1 MEREYVKVSKDI
13 MDSILAD
20 DVYTH
25 GGNMIVPS
33 DTLISEHIIK
43 KLKAFRVERVTIYR
57 SHSILGNE
65 YLSDMSISD
74 SQKQYIEDVNAT
86 KAILRNLAIG
96 KELDIDNVKTITD
109 NIYERLGDV
118 NSIIECIN
126 SIKVADQYTY
136 SHSVNVAFY
145 AMLLG
150 KWMNLS
156 QLQIKDL
163 AMAGLLHDI
172 GKSKIST
179 EIINKK
185 GPLNESE
192 FEIIKRHPIYGYDII
207 KNIPQISMEIKRAVI
222 LHHEK
227 ENGTGYPFA
236 IQGNKK
242 NLYAK
247 IITAADIFDAIT
259 SERVYKEKQTPF
271 SAFKEMEK
279 IGYDI
284 VDPMVMG
291 IMFDNMPRYYIGS
304 KVKLDNGEIGEVVY
318 VPSSCAYAPVVKI
331 KEDFVDFAKEK
342 EALISELL

>member
-13 MDSILAD
+13 IDSILAD
-20 DVYTH
+20 DVYTR

-33 DTLISEHIIK
+33 DTFISEHIIK
-43 KLKAFRVERVTIYR
+43 KLNAFRVERVTIYR

-65 YLSDMSISD
+65 YLSDKSISE

-86 KAILRNLAIG
+86 KSILRGLASG
-96 KELDIDNVKTITD
+96 KELDMDNVKTITD
-109 NIYERLGDV
+109 SVYERLGDV
-118 NSIIECIN
+118 GSIIECIN

-156 QLQIKDL
+156 KLQIKDL

-172 GKSKIST
+172 GKTKISA

-185 GPLNESE
+185 GPLNENE
-192 FEIIKRHPIYGYDII
+192 FEVIKRHPIYGYDII
-207 KNIPQISMEIKRAVI
+207 KGFSDIAIDIKRAVI

-227 ENGTGYPFA
+227 ENGTGYPFG

-291 IMFDNMPRYYIGS
+291 VMFDNMPRYYIGS

>member
-13 MDSILAD
+13 IDSILAD

-33 DTLISEHIIK
+33 DTLITEHIIK
-43 KLKAFRVERVTIYR
+43 KLKAFRVERVTIYN
-57 SHSILGNE
+57 SHSVLGNE
-65 YLSDMSISD
+65 YLSDKNIND
-74 SQKQYIEDVNAT
+74 NQKQYIKDVNAT
-86 KAILRNLAIG
+86 RNILRDLASG
-96 KELDIDNVKTITD
+96 MALDINNVKTISE
-109 NIYERLGDV
+109 NIYERMGDV
-118 NSIIECIN
+118 GSIIECIN

-150 KWMNLS
+150 KWMNLDKT
-156 QLQIKDL
+156 QIKDL
-163 AMAGLLHDI
+163 ALAGLLHDV
-172 GKSKIST
+172 GKSKIPA

-185 GPLNESE
+185 GPLTESE
-192 FEIIKRHPIYGYDII
+192 FEIIKRHPVYGYDII
-207 KNIPQISMEIKRAVI
+207 KGFPEITMEIKRAVI
-222 LHHEK
+222 MHHEK

-236 IQGNKK
+236 IQGSKK

-259 SERVYKEKQTPF
+259 SERAYKEKLTPF

-291 IMFDNMPRYYIGS
+291 VMFDNMPRYYIGS

-318 VPSSCAYAPVVKI
+318 VPNNCAYAPVI
-331 KEDFVDFAKEK
+331 KVNEDFVDFAKEK

>member
-20 DVYTH
+20 DVYTR
-25 GGNMIVPS
+25 GGNMIIPS
-33 DTLISEHIIK
+33 DTLISDHIIK

-57 SHSILGNE
+57 SHSVLGNE
-65 YLSDMSISD
+65 YLSDMSLSA
-74 SQKQYIEDVNAT
+74 SQKKYIEDVNAT
-86 KAILRNLAIG
+86 KAILRDLAIG
-96 KELDIDNVKTITD
+96 KELNFDNVKTITG

-118 NSIIECIN
+118 SSIIECIN

-136 SHSVNVAFY
+136 SHSVNVAVY

-156 QLQIKDL
+156 RLQIKDL

-192 FEIIKRHPIYGYDII
+192 FDIVKRHPIYGYDII
-207 KNIPQISMEIKRAVI
+207 KNIAEISMEVKRAVI

-227 ENGTGYPFA
+227 ENGTGYPFG
-236 IQGNKK
+236 ILGNKK

-284 VDPMVMG
+284 VDPKVMG
-291 IMFDNMPRYYIGS
+291 VMFDNMPRYYIGS

-331 KEDFVDFAKEK
+331 NEDFVDFAKEK